1 MSSRWKDF
9 DLYLLLTTLVVI
21 GFGIVSIWS
30 AVGGGTL
37 SPGNKAVQQALYG
50 AFGIALMFFIAGM
63 DYRFFGSLSWILYFA
78 GLALLVLVLVPS
90 PFTLEV
96 LGARRWFLIGGTAN
110 GITIQ
115 PSEFAKLTTMV
126 ALAGFIASRG
136 REMREL
142 GNFIVS
148 GLIVAVP
155 ALLVFREPDL
165 GSATVYAVIWVS
177 MMLVTQTRKIY
188 FGALAMLA
196 TPAFLFAWEFV
207 FHDYQRERLLIS
219 YNPDK
224 DPMGAGYNIIQAR
237 LSIGSGGLWGFGLG
251 GGTQSQLELLKVRE
265 SDFIFAHASGMVGF
279 VGMTALFACY
289 VLMIWRC
296 LRVAEQAKDSFGQ
309 CVAIGVTGIL
319 FFQAFVN
326 IGMNLGIMPVTGITL
341 PFVSQGSSSLWT
353 FLMAQGIL
361 QSILMR
367 HRKLAFQP
375 S

>member
-9 DLYLLLTTLVVI
+9 DIYLLLTTGIVMC
-21 GFGIVSIWS
+21 FGTVSIWS

-37 SPGNKAVQQALYG
+37 SPSNKGVQQALYG
-50 AFGIALMFFIAGM
+50 LIGLVLMFFIAGM
-63 DYRFFGSLSWILYFA
+63 DYRFFASLSWMLYF
-78 GLALLVLVLVPS
+78 GGMALLVLVLVPS
-90 PFTLEV
+90 PVTLEV
-96 LGARRWFLIGGTAN
+96 LGARRWFLIGGLDN

-115 PSEFAKLTTMV
+115 PSEFGKLVTIV
-126 ALAGFIASRG
+126 ALGGFIASRG
-136 REMREL
+136 REMRDL
-142 GNFIVS
+142 GNFVVS
-148 GLIVAVP
+148 MLIVVVP

-165 GSATVYAVIWVS
+165 GSAVVYGVIWAS
-177 MMLVTQTRKIY
+177 MMLVTQTRKVY
-188 FGALAMLA
+188 FAAIALLA
-196 TPAFLFAWEFV
+196 VPAFLFAWEFV

-237 LSIGSGGLWGFGLG
+237 LSIGSGGLFGFGLG

-279 VGMTALFACY
+279 VGMVALFACY
-289 VLMIWRC
+289 VFMIWRC
-296 LRVAEQAKDSFGQ
+296 LRVAETAKDSFGQ
-309 CVAIGVTGIL
+309 CVAIGVTGIV

-375 S
+375 D

>member
-9 DLYLLLTTLVVI
+9 DIYLLLTTGIVMC
-21 GFGIVSIWS
+21 FGIVSIWS

-37 SPGNKAVQQALYG
+37 TPSNKGVQQALYG
-50 AFGIALMFFIAGM
+50 VIGLVLMFFIAAI
-63 DYRFFGSLSWILYFA
+63 DYRFFASLSWLLYFA
-78 GLALLVLVLVPS
+78 GLGLLVLVMIPS

-96 LGARRWFLIGGTAN
+96 LGSRRWFLLGGIEN

-115 PSEFAKLTTMV
+115 PSEFGKLVTIV
-126 ALAGFIASRG
+126 ALGGFIASRG
-136 REMREL
+136 HQMRDL
-142 GNFIVS
+142 GNFVVS
-148 GLIVAVP
+148 ILIVVVP

-165 GSATVYAVIWVS
+165 GSAVVYGVIWAA

-188 FGALAMLA
+188 FAMLA
-196 TPAFLFAWEFV
+196 LLAVPAFLFAWEFV

-219 YNPDK
+219 YNPEK
-224 DPMGAGYNIIQAR
+224 DPTGAGYNIIQAR
-237 LSIGSGGLWGFGLG
+237 LSIGSGGLFGFGLG

-279 VGMTALFACY
+279 VGMVALFACY
-289 VLMIWRC
+289 VFMIWRC
-296 LRVAEQAKDSFGQ
+296 LRVAEIAKDNFGQ
-309 CVAIGVTGIL
+309 CVAIGVTGII

-361 QSILMR
+361 QSVLMR

-375 S
+375 D

>member
-9 DLYLLLTTLVVI
+9 DIYLLFTTLVVI

-37 SPGNKAVQQALYG
+37 TPANKGVQQALYG
-50 AFGIALMFFIAGM
+50 AFGLLLMFLIAGM
-63 DYRFFGSLSWILYFA
+63 DYRFFASLSWILYFA

-96 LGARRWFLIGGTAN
+96 LGARRWFVIGGVEN
-110 GITIQ
+110 GITVQ
-115 PSEFAKLTTMV
+115 PSEFAKVATIV
-126 ALAGFIASRG
+126 ALGGFIASRG
-136 REMREL
+136 HEMRDL

-148 GLIVAVP
+148 MLIVAVP
-155 ALLVFREPDL
+155 AMLVFREPDL
-165 GSATVYAVIWVS
+165 GSATVYGVIWVS

-188 FGALAMLA
+188 FGALAALA
-196 TPAFLFAWEFV
+196 LPAFLFAWEFV

-219 YNPDK
+219 YNPEK

-237 LSIGSGGLWGFGLG
+237 LSIGSGGLFGFGLG

-279 VGMTALFACY
+279 VGMAALFACY

-296 LRVAEQAKDSFGQ
+296 LRVAETAKYSFGQ

-353 FLMAQGIL
+353 FLMAQGLL
-361 QSILMR
+361 QSVLMR

-375 S
+375 D

>member
-9 DLYLLLTTLVVI
+9 DIYLLLTTGIVMC
-21 GFGIVSIWS
+21 FGIVSIWS

-37 SPGNKAVQQALYG
+37 TPSNKGVQQALYG
-50 AFGIALMFFIAGM
+50 VVGLILMFFIAAI
-63 DYRFFGSLSWILYFA
+63 DYRFFASLSWLLYFA
-78 GLALLVLVLVPS
+78 GLGLLVLVMIPS

-96 LGARRWFLIGGTAN
+96 LGSRRWFLLGGIEN

-115 PSEFAKLTTMV
+115 PSEFGKLVTIV
-126 ALAGFIASRG
+126 ALGGFIASRG
-136 REMREL
+136 HQMRDL
-142 GNFIVS
+142 GNFAVS
-148 GLIVAVP
+148 ILIVVVP

-165 GSATVYAVIWVS
+165 GSAVVYGVIWVA

-188 FGALAMLA
+188 FAMLA
-196 TPAFLFAWEFV
+196 LLAVPAFLFAWEFV

-219 YNPDK
+219 YNPEK
-224 DPMGAGYNIIQAR
+224 DPTGAGYNIIQAR
-237 LSIGSGGLWGFGLG
+237 LSIGSGGLFGFGLG

-279 VGMTALFACY
+279 VGMVALFACY
-289 VLMIWRC
+289 VFMIWRC
-296 LRVAEQAKDSFGQ
+296 LRVAEIAKDNFGQ
-309 CVAIGVTGIL
+309 CVAIGVTGII

-361 QSILMR
+361 QSVLMR

-375 S
+375 D

>member
-9 DLYLLLTTLVVI
+9 DIYLLLTTLVVI

-37 SPGNKAVQQALYG
+37 TPTNKGVQQALYG
-50 AFGIALMFFIAGM
+50 MVGIALMFVIAGI
-63 DYRFFGSLSWILYFA
+63 DYRFFASLSWILYF
-78 GLALLVLVLVPS
+78 GGIALLILVLIPS

-96 LGARRWFLIGGTAN
+96 LGARRWFLIGGLEN

-115 PSEFAKLTTMV
+115 PSEFGKLATIV
-126 ALAGFIASRG
+126 ALSGFVASRG
-136 REMREL
+136 REMRDL
-142 GNFIVS
+142 GNFVVS
-148 GLIVAVP
+148 MLIVAAP

-165 GSATVYAVIWVS
+165 GSATVYGVIWVS
-177 MMLVTQTRKIY
+177 VMLVTQTRKVY
-188 FGALAMLA
+188 FAALALMA
-196 TPAFLFAWEFV
+196 IPAFVFAWEFL

-237 LSIGSGGLWGFGLG
+237 LSIGSGGLFGFGLG

-279 VGMTALFACY
+279 VGIVALFACY
-289 VLMIWRC
+289 IMLIWRC
-296 LRVAEQAKDSFGQ
+296 LRVAETAKDSFGQ
-309 CVAIGVTGIL
+309 CVAIGVTGVL

-326 IGMNLGIMPVTGITL
+326 MGMNMGIMPVTGITL

-375 S
+375 G

>member
-9 DLYLLLTTLVVI
+9 DIYLLLTTVVVM
-21 GFGIVSIWS
+21 GFGVVSIWS
-30 AVGGGTL
+30 ALGGGTL
-37 SPGNKAVQQALYG
+37 TPGNKAVQQALYSVVG
-50 AFGIALMFFIAGM
+50 VGLMFFIAGM
-63 DYRFFGSLSWILYFA
+63 DYRFFSSLSWILYFGA
-78 GLALLVLVLVPS
+78 LALLVLVLIPS

-96 LGARRWFLIGGTAN
+96 LGARRWFVIGGLEN

-115 PSEFAKLTTMV
+115 PSEFGKLATIL

-136 REMREL
+136 REMRDL

-148 GLIVAVP
+148 MLIVGVP
-155 ALLVFREPDL
+155 AILVFREPDL
-165 GSATVYAVIWVS
+165 GSALVYGVIWLS

-188 FGALAMLA
+188 FGALALMA
-196 TPAFLFAWEFV
+196 APAFLFAWEFV

-219 YNPDK
+219 YNPEQ

-237 LSIGSGGLWGFGLG
+237 LSIGSGGIFGFGLH

-279 VGMTALFACY
+279 VGMMALFSCY
-289 VLMIWRC
+289 MMVIWRC
-296 LRVAEQAKDSFGQ
+296 LRVAETAKDSFGQ
-309 CVAIGVTGIL
+309 CVAIGVTGIM

-326 IGMNLGIMPVTGITL
+326 MGMNLGIMPVTGITL

-375 S
+375 T